1 MRHPRVLVLL
11 AVSVVA
17 LTRADGGHEIPIY
30 PSYYP
35 HEIRIETHTPASAAR
50 LLPEGKLQ
58 AYLGEIPA
66 FRGRPLE
73 TAGSVESLGSYL
85 VLTLDR
91 ASPAFDDEAAR
102 CAAMGA
108 IVQALDRA
116 APGFTFHPYPVT
128 PYHMDY
134 LHHADLAE
142 AAKARLLS
150 ETGRPLEGSPVLKV
164 RAEGELAQA
173 LVPPPWRAGPDGGD
187 ARLEEIDA
195 GALVA
200 SQMIALNGWLGPP
213 WVKEG
218 WFHASLLLGET
229 IAEPTARE
237 EVADAVARLHRGDS
251 QDAAAR
257 LNLERELVRRL
268 TRGCERWVVGY
279 TLRRWYFNR
288 EYSAGVENL
297 AYDSHTGFYS
307 PLFLRTVKL
316 KDFPWNGW
324 LRLGIETAPT
334 AAWNPV
340 AGFTDPAGRLIW
352 FAVGDPAALPAPYG
366 AGWVLNRIADVRSSR
381 EE

>member
-1 MRHPRVLVLL
+1 MKRLRALVLL

-35 HEIRIETHTPASAAR
+35 HEIRIETHDPASAAR
-50 LLPEGKLQ
+50 RLAEGKLH

-66 FRGRPLE
+66 FREKPPE
-73 TAGSVESLGSYL
+73 TVGSVESLGSYL
-85 VLTLDR
+85 VLTLHR
-91 ASPAFDDEAAR
+91 ASPAFDAVDR
-102 CAAMGA
+102 CAAMEA
-108 IVQALDRA
+108 IVQALDYA
-116 APGFTFHPYPVT
+116 ATGFVFHPYPVT

-142 AAKARLLS
+142 AAEARYRTG
-150 ETGRPLEGSPVLKV
+150 TGRSRGSSPVLKA
-164 RAEGELAQA
+164 RAEGEVARA
-173 LVPPPWRAGPDGGD
+173 LVPPSWRAGAKEGD
-187 ARLEEIDA
+187 ATLEEIDA
-195 GALVA
+195 GELVA
-200 SQMIALNGWLGPP
+200 SHLIALNGWLGPP

-218 WFHASLLLGET
+218 WFHAYLLLREAMADATAGE
-229 IAEPTARE
+229 E
-237 EVADAVARLHRGDS
+237 ADAVIARLTRGDY
-251 QDAAAR
+251 AGAVER
-257 LNLERELVRRL
+257 INLERGLVRRL
-268 TRGCERWVVGY
+268 TRGCERMVVGY
-279 TLRRWYFNR
+279 TVRRWYFNA

-297 AYDSHTGFYS
+297 AYDSHAGFHS

-324 LRLGIETAPT
+324 LVLGIDADPS

-340 AGFTDPAGRLIW
+340 AGFTDPAGRLLW